1 MIIGG
6 ILTFFIALISF
17 IVGFA
22 EGYGIG
28 YLDKQDDEK
37 EKTGDVHEQRG
48 ENFTMEQDS
57 SWTNSLN
64 DTRF

>member
-6 ILTFFIALISF
+6 ILTFFIAILFF
-17 IVGFA
+17 IVGFSQ
-22 EGYGIG
+22 GYGIG

-37 EKTGDVHEQRG
+37 ETSNDDESRG
-48 ENFTMEQDS
+48 EISTMEQDS

-64 DTRF
+64 NTRF